1 MLKGKD
7 EKKYFLEEIKIEA
20 DFVKF
25 EAIELKMIMM
35 MMVVNRKNKSRNSPN
50 SKKCLLRHYRFY

>member
-1 MLKGKD
+1 MIKGKD
-7 EKKYFLEEIKIEA
+7 EKKCFLEEIKTEA

-50 SKKCLLRHYRFY
+50 DKKCLLRHYRFY